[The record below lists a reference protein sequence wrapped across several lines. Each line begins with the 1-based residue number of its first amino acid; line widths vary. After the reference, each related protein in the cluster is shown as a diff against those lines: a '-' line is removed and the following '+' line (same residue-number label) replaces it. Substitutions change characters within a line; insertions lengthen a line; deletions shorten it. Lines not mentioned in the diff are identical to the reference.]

1 MTHLSC
7 VQNRQTGKAEVFQL
21 SAWDPRHQHG
31 KVPAPGWESR
41 NSIRVLF
48 SRLAAG
54 GTASEILCST
64 PEPACVTGCC
74 HCSNVVCW
82 IKAASQVSLDGWT
95 FVCSAED
102 WHVHSSWQI
111 ALVSFGSHALLLFPS
126 KQENSAVIF
135 CGMMTG
141 SSADRKAPRTAC
153 LSGED
158 SGKINLPTV
167 RKFLLSRSW
176 MAWNRY
182 NQPGIRDWEWNKLS
196 TKGWTINVALPAAAL
211 KHYFTAI
218 AAPGCTNAL

>member
-158 SGKINLPTV
+158 SGK
-167 RKFLLSRSW
+167 
-176 MAWNRY
+176 
-182 NQPGIRDWEWNKLS
+182 NQPANCAQVSSEQELDGMKSLQPAWDQRLGVKQTEYQGLDYQRGFACSCFE
-196 TKGWTINVALPAAAL
+196 ALL
-211 KHYFTAI
+211 HCYC
-218 AAPGCTNAL
+218 CTRLY